1 PGNRYVDCTVGAGGH
16 AREILK
22 IIGSSGSL
30 RGIDCDSETL
40 TLTSRRLQPWPNF
53 IPFHANFFELSRI
66 LSEVGWTGFDGIMFD
81 LGFSSLQVDDPERGF
96 SFTRDGPLD
105 MRMDRNS
112 NRSAA
117 DLVNDLSEKEL
128 GTVIKKLGEEPLARR
143 LARAVARERKRSRI
157 QTTGELKSI
166 LEGSVPTGNPIRK
179 QLAVRRTFMALRIA
193 VNRELDDLREVLQ
206 TGVKYLRPGGRM
218 VVLSYHSL
226 EDRIVKHAFRDLSG
240 RCTCPSW
247 VPECRCEPRTLL
259 KILASKPIIPEEGE
273 IRGNPRARSAKLRA
287 IERL

>member
-1 PGNRYVDCTVGAGGH
+1 
-16 AREILK
+16 
-22 IIGSSGSL
+22 
-30 RGIDCDSETL
+30 
-40 TLTSRRLQPWPNF
+40 
-53 IPFHANFFELSRI
+53 
-66 LSEVGWTGFDGIMFD
+66 MFD

-105 MRMDRNS
+105 MRMDRKS
-112 NRSAA
+112 NRSAE

-226 EDRIVKHAFRDLSG
+226 EDRIVKQAFRDLSG

-247 VPECRCEPRTLL
+247 LPECRCEPRTLL

-273 IRGNPRARSAKLRA
+273 IRANPRARSAKLRA
-287 IERL
+287 IERI